1 MPRRR
6 FSLGMATGSSF
17 ALPVFLDI
25 AQLIFSYLPATNPR
39 NGHYAAL
46 YIALANTYA
55 ETISLLLVALW
66 HPSPPTSVPR
76 TSTPIPD
83 TADPTSATRFLS
95 PLPEHPHIEFFPA
108 SSSGDSSRDSATLH
122 ADSDSALGADAEK
135 LKIMEVYPQA
145 ASVVALPRGGWVL
158 EPSMCSFNG
167 SIQTD
172 AQGEPVFYAV

>member
-1 MPRRR
+1 
-6 FSLGMATGSSF
+6 MAGSSF
-17 ALPVFLDI
+17 ALPVFFDI
-25 AQLIFSYLPATNPR
+25 AQLLFACLPATDPR

-46 YIALANTYA
+46 YIALANVYA
-55 ETISLLLVALW
+55 EAISLLLVARW
-66 HPSPPTSVPR
+66 HPSPHSSALHASPPL
-76 TSTPIPD
+76 PD
-83 TADPTSATRFLS
+83 PADATSATRFLS
-95 PLPEHPHIEFFPA
+95 PLPAHPRFEFFPA
-108 SSSGDSSRDSATLH
+108 NSSGDSSRDSATLH

-145 ASVVALPRGGWVL
+145 ASASMVVPRGGWAL